1 MSDKGEKFVQS
12 ENGICNEVGDYDITR
27 CLRQNER
34 LDETTAK
41 SVVVGYVQCFNNI
54 HHEKNETY
62 CTTSETDTGSKN
74 DNVDKVNNDNVDKVN
89 NDRVDIVNTVK
100 YVFGSFFT
108 FNRFF
113 LYLHILQES

>member
-27 CLRQNER
+27 CLRQNKG

-89 NDRVDIVNTVK
+89 TVK